1 MAQWSPASQA
11 QPYLAPHVQP
21 HPQLGGKGLPPQVSA
36 PAYHPHHPSSPAPS
50 SPASTSRYGTLGP
63 PPDLT
68 ERFRVKHKYL
78 GYQKRWHKG
87 LELRKDLELELA
99 EKEAKVQALQDEVD
113 LILDQIHDSDYAHLV
128 PARDDLFSDD
138 DGEQDLHD
146 DGAAA
151 REENGDDEAD
161 EPRVKDEE
169 EDEEEAAAAS
179 RSSKGKKRSLE
190 EDEAQRRTEIEARY
204 GIDGSR
210 QNVTRAD
217 PAPEPEPAPALAPAA
232 ADGPAPKRLKLTFG
246 NGAGGGAPSASLA

>member
-1 MAQWSPASQA
+1 MAQWSPAQHA
-11 QPYLAPHVQP
+11 HPHLAPHAHP

-50 SPASTSRYGTLGP
+50 SPASSSRYGTLGP

-87 LELRKDLELELA
+87 LDLRKDLELELA

-138 DGEQDLHD
+138 AGEQDLD
-146 DGAAA
+146 DGPSG
-151 REENGDDEAD
+151 EDEAD
-161 EPRVKDEE
+161 EPHVKDEDDD
-169 EDEEEAAAAS
+169 DEGEAVQAATA
-179 RSSKGKKRSLE
+179 RAGKKRSLE
-190 EDEAQRRTEIEARY
+190 DDEARRRSEIEAKY

-210 QNVTRAD
+210 QNVTRAE
-217 PAPEPEPAPALAPAA
+217 PAPEPAPAPAPPTPAPAP
-232 ADGPAPKRLKLTFG
+232 ADGGPAPKRFKLTFG
-246 NGAGGGAPSASLA
+246 SGAGGGGASASLV